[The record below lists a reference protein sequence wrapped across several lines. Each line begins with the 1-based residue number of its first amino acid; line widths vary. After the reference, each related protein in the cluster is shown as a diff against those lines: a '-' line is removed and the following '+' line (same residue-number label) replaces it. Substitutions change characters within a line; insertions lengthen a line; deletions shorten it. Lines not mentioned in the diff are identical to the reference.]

1 MASLSTLVKKTKKAL
16 RRVGR
21 GQGSKRGK
29 TAGRGTKGQNSR
41 AGRKKRPELRDFIK
55 KLPKRRGHGKNRAR
69 GVNAERM
76 IPVAITLAM
85 LDKHFAAG
93 SEVTLA
99 TLASHKLIP
108 SRVGKKQRV
117 KILAT
122 GTLSKKLA
130 VSECVVSGGAKKAIE
145 AAGGTCA

>member
-1 MASLSTLVKKTKKAL
+1 MASLSTLTSNTKKPL

-21 GQGSKRGK
+21 GQSSKRGK

-69 GVNAERM
+69 GVNSERM
-76 IPVAITLAM
+76 IPVAITLTM
-85 LDKHFAAG
+85 LDKYFAAG
-93 SEVTLA
+93 AEVNLA
-99 TLASHKLIP
+99 ALAAHKLTP
-108 SRVGKKQRV
+108 SREGKKQRV

-122 GTLSKKLA
+122 GTLSKKLTIT
-130 VSECVVSGGAKKAIE
+130 ECVVSAGAKKAIE